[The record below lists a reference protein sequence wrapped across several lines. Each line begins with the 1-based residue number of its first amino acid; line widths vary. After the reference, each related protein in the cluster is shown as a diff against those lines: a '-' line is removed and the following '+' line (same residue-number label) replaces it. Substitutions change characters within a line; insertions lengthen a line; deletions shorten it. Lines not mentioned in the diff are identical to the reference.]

1 MFSIIRALIDRF
13 KVLFVTHA
21 VLELEAELIAINGE
35 RKAELLRHADS
46 YEAEGLQSV
55 AQEIRQQAESLAPD
69 KPLGSVLTT
78 LAHLQADHA
87 EPAKLIDAAAPA
99 LSAAPD
105 SAPDATPVAARKKK
119 DGKVMADVSHALARH
134 LRIVLTPFEPARV

>member
-35 RKAELLRHADS
+35 RKAELLRHADI
-46 YEAEGLQSV
+46 YEAEGLQSI
-55 AQEIRQQAESLAPD
+55 AQEIRQQVETLAPGQ
-69 KPLGSVLTT
+69 PLGSVVAT

-87 EPAKLIDAAAPA
+87 KPAKLVDAAAPTLPA
-99 LSAAPD
+99 TPD
-105 SAPDATPVAARKKK
+105 SAADTTPLAAKKKK
-119 DGKVMADVSHALARH
+119 DGEVMADVSHALARH

>member
-21 VLELEAELIAINGE
+21 VLELEAELIAIHGE

-46 YEAEGLQSV
+46 YEAEGLQSL
-55 AQEIRQQAESLAPD
+55 AQEMRRQAETLAPAQ
-69 KPLGSVLTT
+69 PLASVVATV
-78 LAHLQADHA
+78 AHLQAS
-87 EPAKLIDAAAPA
+87 PAQPVQLSDAAAPTLPVTA
-99 LSAAPD
+99 D
-105 SAPDATPVAARKKK
+105 SAVNTVPVASKKKK

-134 LRIVLTPFEPARV
+134 LRVVLLPFEPARI

>member
-35 RKAELLRHADS
+35 RKAELLRHADI

-55 AQEIRQQAESLAPD
+55 AQEIRQQAETLAPGQ
-69 KPLGSVLTT
+69 PLGSVVAT

-87 EPAKLIDAAAPA
+87 EPAKLVDAAAPT
-99 LSAAPD
+99 LPAAPD
-105 SAPDATPVAARKKK
+105 SVAPVASSKKK
-119 DGKVMADVSHALARH
+119 TAK
-134 LRIVLTPFEPARV
+134 

>member
-21 VLELEAELIAINGE
+21 VLELEAELIAIHGE
-35 RKAELLRHADS
+35 RKAELLWHADN

-55 AQEIRQQAESLAPD
+55 AQEIRQQAETLAPA
-69 KPLGSVLTT
+69 KPLGSVVATV
-78 LAHLQADHA
+78 AHLQVN
-87 EPAKLIDAAAPA
+87 PAQPAQLVDAAAPTLPAA
-99 LSAAPD
+99 LDSAADTTPL
-105 SAPDATPVAARKKK
+105 ATRKKK

-134 LRIVLTPFEPARV
+134 LRVVLRPFDPAII